1 MPTDKN
7 PKICVICFQKVFVD
21 YLLRTAPFY
30 TMLKFI
36 LSLLYPA
43 VLLPLFLRWGGQ
55 QVEGQ
60 MDKMQAAA
68 FNTPGAE
75 APVPPQVL
83 LGGGLLIVGHLFVA
97 RTLLQQKGWQAWF
110 GLVLGS
116 ALGVML
122 YLRNQSQDSNN
133 K

>member
-1 MPTDKN
+1 
-7 PKICVICFQKVFVD
+7 
-21 YLLRTAPFY
+21 
-30 TMLKFI
+30 MLKFI

-83 LGGGLLIVGHLFVA
+83 LGGGLFLIGHFFVA
-97 RTLLQQKGWQAWF
+97 RTLLQQKGWQAW
-110 GLVLGS
+110 LSLLIGS
-116 ALGVML
+116 ALGMGL
-122 YLRNQSQDSNN
+122 YLLNQSQKSNDE
-133 K
+133 